1 MAPWFL
7 AALSVIAGCDRGDD
21 HCRNAR
27 DARDWATMAARCA
40 AGSPAQRLG
49 AAGVALRGPDRAA
62 AVATADALLDTEHGA
77 DAAYLAG
84 YARGQSRDPAEAARG
99 RALLARALAQYQAEG
114 RHAAAADAAGF
125 LARTPRPDHALSDAL
140 WYGRLALTE
149 ARRAGKPRAV
159 GRAATALAEVYDA
172 IGLADDARDMFFLA
186 EQALV
191 AEPVDLA
198 FAYLKHGLFL
208 QDLGDAPAQQA
219 ALDYLVAARDQAQTT
234 LPPDDARRRAVE
246 FAVQLNR
253 ASGLAQLGR
262 LADAEAELALAA
274 VDPEEVRGEALVRG
288 YIAARR
294 GDLSAAERLF
304 AEVDIGPKELD
315 YRRTIA
321 LELAHAYRRSG
332 DLVAAERALRTAIDA
347 TEALRA
353 TGDAELRPWVLA
365 HRVEPYV
372 ALIAQY
378 ATQGRGLDALVVA
391 ESLHA
396 RTWLDVVVAQGSA
409 PLATAEQSLVAARL
423 RQRPDAWPALDGAT
437 LLARLGDREAL
448 VLLAVDGATWRV
460 DVRDRQVTITP
471 LTAAELAAVARFA
484 AAPDDVDASAA
495 AGAALLP
502 PDAATR
508 AAPLYVVAGGP
519 LAGLPFAALRVGG
532 HFLVEARPV
541 LRLPGLAA
549 LGCRDGAW
557 SDARVFVGDARGDLP
572 RAHDEVRR
580 LGGAAARVGAA
591 ANHDAIRGAA
601 RAALLHA
608 AVHGRVTRG
617 GGVLELADGPL
628 TPAEVLDGRVAP
640 HTAILTGCAT
650 AGSVDA
656 EAWGGFPSAFLAA
669 GSRYVIA
676 TARAVPD
683 AAAAALSQAYYAQ
696 PDELA
701 PPARLAAAQ
710 RALIATMPASV
721 WAAFAVWGDA
731 GCDR

>member
-1 MAPWFL
+1 
-7 AALSVIAGCDRGDD
+7 
-21 HCRNAR
+21 
-27 DARDWATMAARCA
+27 
-40 AGSPAQRLG
+40 
-49 AAGVALRGPDRAA
+49 
-62 AVATADALLDTEHGA
+62 
-77 DAAYLAG
+77 
-84 YARGQSRDPAEAARG
+84 
-99 RALLARALAQYQAEG
+99 
-114 RHAAAADAAGF
+114 
-125 LARTPRPDHALSDAL
+125 
-140 WYGRLALTE
+140 
-149 ARRAGKPRAV
+149 
-159 GRAATALAEVYDA
+159 
-172 IGLADDARDMFFLA
+172 
-186 EQALV
+186 
-191 AEPVDLA
+191 
-198 FAYLKHGLFL
+198 L

-274 VDPEEVRGEALVRG
+274 VDPEEARGEALVRG

-294 GDLSAAERLF
+294 GDLPAAERLF

-378 ATQGRGLDALVVA
+378 ATQGRGPRRAG
-391 ESLHA
+391 
-396 RTWLDVVVAQGSA
+396 RRR
-409 PLATAEQSLVAARL
+409 VAARAHVA
-423 RQRPDAWPALDGAT
+423 RRGGRPGLGAAGHRRAVAGRRALAPAPRRVAGARRRDAAWPGWVIARRCAAGRRRRD
-437 LLARLGDREAL
+437 LARRRA
-448 VLLAVDGATWRV
+448 RP
-460 DVRDRQVTITP
+460 QVTIAP
-471 LTAAELAAVARFA
+471 LTAAELAAVARSRRR
-484 AAPDDVDASAA
+484 PTTS
-495 AGAALLP
+495 
-502 PDAATR
+502 TR
-508 AAPLYVVAGGP
+508 APRPARRCCRPTRPPARLRCTSSP
-519 LAGLPFAALRVGG
+519 AARSPGCRSRRCASG
-532 HFLVEARPV
+532 ASFLVEARPV

-640 HTAILTGCAT
+640 HTRDPHRLRHRRQRRRRGLGRLPVGVPRRRQPLRDRHRARRARRG
-650 AGSVDA
+650 
-656 EAWGGFPSAFLAA
+656 
-669 GSRYVIA
+669 RR
-676 TARAVPD
+676 RAVAGLLRATRRAGPRPRGWP
-683 AAAAALSQAYYAQ
+683 LRS
-696 PDELA
+696 
-701 PPARLAAAQ
+701 AR
-710 RALIATMPASV
+710 
-721 WAAFAVWGDA
+721 
-731 GCDR
+731 